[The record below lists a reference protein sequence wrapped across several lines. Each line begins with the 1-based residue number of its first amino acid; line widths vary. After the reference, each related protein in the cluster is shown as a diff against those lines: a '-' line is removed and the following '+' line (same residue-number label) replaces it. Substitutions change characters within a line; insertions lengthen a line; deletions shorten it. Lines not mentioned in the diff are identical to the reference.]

1 MAKAPEDATDP
12 PSTQKVADRL
22 HSLHA
27 SSELVRASAFRALAG
42 LNTNDALVV
51 GKGERGAVTIEVDAP
66 PGSLPPGNK
75 VALNASWRR
84 PWHVHYGKE
93 C

>member
-12 PSTQKVADRL
+12 PSRSRSLTDL

-27 SSELVRASAFRALAG
+27 SSELVRASAFRAL
-42 LNTNDALVV
+42 NTNDAPV
-51 GKGERGAVTIEVDAP
+51 GERGAATIEVDAP

-75 VALNASWRR
+75 VALNTSWRR